1 MASLKVTF
9 ESGVVETYKIT
20 PAIEVEFEAYAKM
33 GINKCFRE
41 QEKQT
46 DIYYLVWIAIRNSGQ
61 TVALWGNEFLKTL
74 TEVEVL
80 DSDPLNG

>member
-1 MASLKVTF
+1 
-9 ESGVVETYKIT
+9 
-20 PAIEVEFEAYAKM
+20 M

-61 TVALWGNEFLKTL
+61 TVALWGQEFLKTL
-74 TEVEVL
+74 AEVEVL

>member
-9 ESGVVETYKIT
+9 ESGAVETYKIT
-20 PAIEVEFEAYAKM
+20 PVIEVEYEAYAKM
-33 GINKCFRE
+33 GINKSFRE
-41 QEKQT
+41 NERQS

-61 TVALWGNEFLKTL
+61 SVAVFGNEFLKTL

>member
-9 ESGVVETYKIT
+9 ETGVVETYKIT

-33 GINKCFRE
+33 GINKCVRE

-46 DIYYLVWIAIRNSGQ
+46 DIYYLVWIAIKSSGQ
-61 TVALWGNEFLKTL
+61 TVSLWGPEFLKTL

>member
-9 ESGVVETYKIT
+9 ETGVVETYKIT

-33 GINKCFRE
+33 GINKCFRDLE
-41 QEKQT
+41 RQT
-46 DIYYLVWIAIRNSGQ
+46 DIYYLVWIAIKNSGQ

-74 TEVEVL
+74 AEVEVL

>member
-41 QEKQT
+41 HEKQT

-74 TEVEVL
+74 AEVEVL

>member
-74 TEVEVL
+74 AEVEVL

>member
-9 ESGVVETYKIT
+9 ETGVVETYKIT

-46 DIYYLVWIAIRNSGQ
+46 DIYYLVWIAIKNSGQ
-61 TVALWGNEFLKTL
+61 NVTVFGSEFLKTL
-74 TEVEVL
+74 KEVEVL

>member
-9 ESGVVETYKIT
+9 DSGVVETYKIT

-74 TEVEVL
+74 AEVEVL

>member
-9 ESGVVETYKIT
+9 ETGVVENYKIT

-33 GINKCFRE
+33 GINLCFRTLE
-41 QEKQT
+41 RQT
-46 DIYYLVWIAIRNSGQ
+46 DIYYLVWIAIKNSGQ
-61 TVALWGNEFLKTL
+61 TVALWGPEFLKTL
-74 TEVEVL
+74 AEVEVL

>member
-9 ESGVVETYKIT
+9 ETGVVETYKIT

-46 DIYYLVWIAIRNSGQ
+46 DIYMLVWIAIKNSGQ
-61 TVALWGNEFLKTL
+61 NVAVFGSEFLKTL
-74 TEVEVL
+74 KEVEVL

>member
-9 ESGVVETYKIT
+9 ESGVVENYKIT

-33 GINKCFRE
+33 GINKCFRDLE
-41 QEKQT
+41 RQT
-46 DIYYLVWIAIRNSGQ
+46 DIYYLVWIAIKNSGQ
-61 TVALWGNEFLKTL
+61 TVALWGPEFLKTL
-74 TEVEVL
+74 AEVEVI

>member
-9 ESGVVETYKIT
+9 ESGAVETYKIT
-20 PAIEVEFEAYAKM
+20 PAIEVEFEAYSKM
-33 GINKCFRE
+33 GINRTFRE
-41 QEKQT
+41 LERQT
-46 DIYYLVWIAIRNSGQ
+46 DIYYLVWIAIKHSGQ
-61 TVALWGNEFLKTL
+61 TVALWGPEFLKTL

>member
-46 DIYYLVWIAIRNSGQ
+46 DIYYLVWIAIKNSGQ
-61 TVALWGNEFLKTL
+61 TVALWGPEFLKTL
-74 TEVEVL
+74 AEVEVQEG
-80 DSDPLNG
+80 DPSNG

>member
-9 ESGVVETYKIT
+9 ESGAVETYKIT

-33 GINKCFRE
+33 GINKCFRDLE
-41 QEKQT
+41 RQT
-46 DIYYLVWIAIRNSGQ
+46 DIYYLVWIAIKHSGQ
-61 TVALWGNEFLKTL
+61 TVALWGPEFLKTL
-74 TEVEVL
+74 AEVEVL

>member
-20 PAIEVEFEAYAKM
+20 PAIEVEFEAYAGM

-41 QEKQT
+41 KEMQT
-46 DIYYLVWIAIRNSGQ
+46 HVYYLVWIAIRTSGQ
-61 TVALWGNEFLKTL
+61 SVAVFGNEFLKTL
-74 TEVEVL
+74 AEVDVIEN
-80 DSDPLNG
+80 DPLNG

>member
-1 MASLKVTF
+1 MARLKITRDT
-9 ESGVVETYKIT
+9 GVVEEYDIT

-46 DIYYLVWIAIRNSGQ
+46 DIYYLVWIAIKNSGQ
-61 TVALWGNEFLKTL
+61 QVAVFGTEFLKTL
-74 TEVEVL
+74 KEVEVL

>member
-9 ESGVVETYKIT
+9 ESGAVENYKIT

-33 GINKCFRE
+33 GINKCFRDLE
-41 QEKQT
+41 RQT
-46 DIYYLVWIAIRNSGQ
+46 DIYYLVWIAIKHSGQ
-61 TVALWGNEFLKTL
+61 TVALWGPEFLKTL
-74 TEVEVL
+74 AEVEVL

>member
-61 TVALWGNEFLKTL
+61 TVALWGPEFLKTL
-74 TEVEVL
+74 AEVEVL

>member
-61 TVALWGNEFLKTL
+61 TVALWGQEFLKTL
-74 TEVEVL
+74 AEVEVL